1 MNQVQEHRLGR
12 AVTAKGLAFHMV
24 VRMPTAVRPECS
36 AWWALILR
44 ARRAA
49 IALARREM

>member
-1 MNQVQEHRLGR
+1 MYQEHRLGR

-24 VRMPTAVRPECS
+24 VRMPTAAKPERT
-36 AWWALILR
+36 AWWPRIVR